1 MPAAMDVIG
10 EWLML
15 RGAIEESAAED
26 WRDRVINE
34 LASPPE
40 DPEWART
47 VETIDSR
54 WRRAI
59 AGEASELIET
69 RDVLR
74 RTLRDPATAVRVL
87 KKTRDVMTSADRLC
101 LAAQVFDRADLL
113 RQIELLQF
121 IVPAVQDMLSP
132 RKEKSSFAGFL
143 TVAQTAAL
151 ARLIA
156 LGELHYRGDSLG
168 LSLSFRCQPLI
179 VGPTGTGKT
188 ALARRVAGHFGAEL
202 IRVSPGE
209 WVPRGV
215 RDAVPTL
222 FRILQSCASAE
233 KVIVAVDEL
242 DKCSGE
248 TSNSWSRG
256 VLAEIYSLLDRDLPT
271 AEFIQTNPAC
281 GLSVEQLRARVSAI
295 WIVGIGTWQ
304 SLWQRR
310 KSMGFV
316 AHRASE
322 PASILDAIRKSET
335 IPDELLLRFA
345 WPPLEI
351 PYPTRAETAAIFIA
365 SGLNDL
371 ADRAGVTLDPEQHDW
386 TEGGMRSLETLATS
400 LMLKIQEQLN
410 TPES

>member
-1 MPAAMDVIG
+1 MDVIG

-15 RGAIEESAAED
+15 RGAIEDSAADD

-40 DPEWART
+40 HPEWART
-47 VETIDSR
+47 VEMIDSH
-54 WRRAI
+54 WRQAI
-59 AGEASELIET
+59 AGEASELTET

-87 KKTRDVMTSADRLC
+87 KKTREVMTSADRLC

-121 IVPAVQDMLSP
+121 IVPAVQDMMSP

-143 TVAQTAAL
+143 TVAQTEAL

-156 LGELHYRGDSLG
+156 LGELHYRGDSMG

-188 ALARRVAGHFGAEL
+188 ALARRVAAHFGAEL

-215 RDAVPTL
+215 RDTIPTL
-222 FRILQSCASAE
+222 SLILQACASAE
-233 KVIVAVDEL
+233 KVVVVIDEI

-248 TSNSWSRG
+248 TSTSWSRG
-256 VLAEIYSLLDRDLPT
+256 VLAEVYSVLDRDLP
-271 AEFIQTNPAC
+271 AADFLQANPAV
-281 GLSVEQLRARVSAI
+281 GLSVAQLRQRAAAI

-310 KSMGFV
+310 NTVGFS
-316 AHRASE
+316 AHRSGE
-322 PASILDAIRKSET
+322 QPSILDAIRKT
-335 IPDELLLRFA
+335 QAIPDELLLRFA
-345 WPPLEI
+345 WPPIEV
-351 PYPTRAETAAIFIA
+351 PYPPPAETAAIFA
-365 SGLNDL
+365 DSGLNDL
-371 ADRAGVTLDPEQHDW
+371 AALAGVVLRPDTHDW
-386 TEGGMRSLETLATS
+386 TAGGMRSLETLATD
-400 LMLKIQEQLN
+400 LALQAQTKGQD
-410 TPES
+410 T